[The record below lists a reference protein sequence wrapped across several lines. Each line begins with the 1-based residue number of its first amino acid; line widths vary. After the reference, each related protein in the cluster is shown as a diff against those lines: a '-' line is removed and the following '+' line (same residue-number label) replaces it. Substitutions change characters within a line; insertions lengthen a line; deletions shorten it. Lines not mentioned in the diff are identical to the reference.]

1 MNRLLATCL
10 VSFSLAALPLVAA
23 ADSKP
28 DATIDISGNT
38 VAVGV
43 GFTDAKGVLHYD
55 GKSYPLQMQG
65 VSVVQVGASTMTAT
79 GEVFNLKQL
88 QDINGNYTA
97 ASAGAALANGGTET
111 TMKNQNGVVIKM
123 HSTTAGVDLR
133 LSIDGVSIKVLQ

>member
-65 VSVVQVGASTMTAT
+65 VGVVQVGASTMTAT

>member
-10 VSFSLAALPLVAA
+10 VSFSLAALPIVAA

-38 VAVGV
+38 VGVGV
-43 GFTDAKGVLHYD
+43 GFTDAKGTLHYE
-55 GKSYPLQMQG
+55 GKSYPVQMQG
-65 VSVVQVGASTMTAT
+65 VSVAYVGVSTMTAA

-88 QDINGNYTA
+88 EDINGNYTA
-97 ASAGAALANGGTET
+97 ATAGATLAGGATET

-123 HSTTAGVDLR
+123 HATNAGVDLR
-133 LSIDGVSIKVLQ
+133 LSIDGVSVKVSQ